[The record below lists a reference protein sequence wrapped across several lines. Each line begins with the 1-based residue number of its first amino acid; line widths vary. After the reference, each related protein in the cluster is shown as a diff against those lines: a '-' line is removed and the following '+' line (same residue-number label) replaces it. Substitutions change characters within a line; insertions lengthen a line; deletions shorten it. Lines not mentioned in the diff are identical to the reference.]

1 MPYFLN
7 LSANLNKHLMLNS
20 ARMSYVCFSKIE
32 GEKNKVELR
41 VRVEMTH
48 QTSWVDDLAGCF
60 GATLV
65 VHSPS

>member
-1 MPYFLN
+1 
-7 LSANLNKHLMLNS
+7 MLNS
-20 ARMSYVCFSKIE
+20 ARMSYVCFSIFE